1 MDSGIGLL
9 LDYLQHSGT
18 ADNTIV
24 IFATDHGVQ
33 FSRGKTAIY
42 EGGLKIPFILRGP
55 TIGTIGSE
63 GLIREELV
71 SLVDILPAVTGLAGI
86 DCPDSVAGQS
96 LIQESLVGWR
106 EYLFAEW
113 YSAHPPI
120 HFPQRSVRDKKFKMI
135 LNLLQDRPSPSAIGY
150 AGYHVLALGNQA
162 LVRPKLPPLKT
173 KFIRPT
179 KPTKIHLSRSCT
191 IWKAIPG
198 SLII

>member
-9 LDYLQHSGT
+9 LDCLQHSGT

-24 IFATDHGVQ
+24 TFATDHGVQ

-135 LNLLQDRPSPSAIGY
+135 LNLL
-150 AGYHVLALGNQA
+150 
-162 LVRPKLPPLKT
+162 
-173 KFIRPT
+173 
-179 KPTKIHLSRSCT
+179 
-191 IWKAIPG
+191 
-198 SLII
+198 